1 MNVLS
6 SHPITHDD
14 LVLCGMGR
22 EELTCL
28 KLDKLK
34 SISLQ
39 LGIGGVTGRKK
50 ADYADK
56 LLALIQNCI
65 CCQ

>member
-1 MNVLS
+1 MNALS

-14 LVLCGMGR
+14 LALCGMGR
-22 EELTCL
+22 EELTRL

-34 SISLQ
+34 SICLQ

-50 ADYADK
+50 ADYVDK